1 MFCFVN
7 WFHITIIIRSNF
19 YIKKKIKERIDFIQ
33 SITIIF
39 IEHIIFFSVKEGYK
53 VQNSFFGNFHF
64 TIRVKG
70 GSEVNSHTFS
80 LLLEMALFFQ
90 PEIWS
95 IRLVQGEEMFLVMPK
110 HF

>member
-1 MFCFVN
+1 MLIDFILQLLLEVIF
-7 WFHITIIIRSNF
+7 TL
-19 YIKKKIKERIDFIQ
+19 KKKIKERIDFIQ

-53 VQNSFFGNFHF
+53 VQNFFFGNFHF

-90 PEIWS
+90 PEI
-95 IRLVQGEEMFLVMPK
+95 
-110 HF
+110 